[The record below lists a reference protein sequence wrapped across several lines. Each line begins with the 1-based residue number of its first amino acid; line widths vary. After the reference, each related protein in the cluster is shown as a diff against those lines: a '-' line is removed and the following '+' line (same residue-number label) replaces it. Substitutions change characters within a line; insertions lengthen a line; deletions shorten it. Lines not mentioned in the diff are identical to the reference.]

1 MGSTPPDDPELPSDP
16 RHVRASIRN
25 FRRLV
30 ELEPPH
36 RGHRERLAR
45 RRQATL
51 TDVQL
56 REIRMNGRVLVKD
69 NTPADF
75 PVAAIVELAAGG
87 AFRTE
92 LERGI
97 R

>member
-1 MGSTPPDDPELPSDP
+1 
-16 RHVRASIRN
+16 
-25 FRRLV
+25 
-30 ELEPPH
+30 
-36 RGHRERLAR
+36 
-45 RRQATL
+45 
-51 TDVQL
+51 
-56 REIRMNGRVLVKD
+56 MNGRVLVKD